1 MPCYA
6 QSIISSSRVDDFALR
21 PPPRLVTSAKNCRYT
36 VLSRMF
42 IEYFNDKHRS
52 KIRVV
57 PKSTLLNVY
66 VENLH
71 RQLYFALCSEGLHF
85 ISCVMFRSLQELG

>member
-1 MPCYA
+1 
-6 QSIISSSRVDDFALR
+6 
-21 PPPRLVTSAKNCRYT
+21 
-36 VLSRMF
+36 MF

-66 VENLH
+66 VQNLH
-71 RQLYFALCSEGLHF
+71 RQLYFALYCEGLHF
-85 ISCVMFRSLQELG
+85 ISFVILRSLQELG